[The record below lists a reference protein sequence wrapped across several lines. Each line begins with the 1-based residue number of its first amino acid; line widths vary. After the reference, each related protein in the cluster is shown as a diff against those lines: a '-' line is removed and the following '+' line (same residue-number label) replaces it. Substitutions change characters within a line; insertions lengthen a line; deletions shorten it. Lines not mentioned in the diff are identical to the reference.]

1 MEILKPE
8 IIIIIV
14 LIVIG
19 IALMVYILSETEQHG
34 KDANKNSDKKYYD
47 SCRKMEKELGM
58 FYEDILQIWNMPD
71 DYREQFILE
80 AQEYYQQQNKKESGY

>member
-1 MEILKPE
+1 
-8 IIIIIV
+8 
-14 LIVIG
+14 
-19 IALMVYILSETEQHG
+19 
-34 KDANKNSDKKYYD
+34 
-47 SCRKMEKELGM
+47 MEKELGM